1 MEKEKDK
8 KKGNVDRERKKGNN
22 RGKNWRVEER
32 LWKLVRGM
40 KDYEISFCF
49 ELSLLLL
56 FYCAVKKDGNL
67 ARAIR

>member
-1 MEKEKDK
+1 MKTRKK

-40 KDYEISFCF
+40 KDYEARFRFVSNYR
-49 ELSLLLL
+49 
-56 FYCAVKKDGNL
+56 YCYYFTVL
-67 ARAIR
+67 

>member
-1 MEKEKDK
+1 
-8 KKGNVDRERKKGNN
+8 
-22 RGKNWRVEER
+22 
-32 LWKLVRGM
+32 M